1 MIDYKVKTVYV
12 STLGLDPFQ
21 CVEDVVSKWVKY
33 YYNTFEADG
42 KFYQLS
48 IQEHILFFLYEKY
61 TGYIREK
68 YIKFISAHLIVTKM
82 LFEVYVNASI

>member
-21 CVEDVVSKWVKY
+21 CVEDVVSKWLKY

-42 KFYQLS
+42 KFY
-48 IQEHILFFLYEKY
+48 
-61 TGYIREK
+61 
-68 YIKFISAHLIVTKM
+68 
-82 LFEVYVNASI
+82 